1 MPKRRLPGIS
11 PNPMTNLI
19 ITDIALRGAG
29 RLTRR
34 FLEKGLL
41 RTRYAKDDADR
52 VVEGRSMAQ
61 TLASVAIARVATRS
75 VPGALLVG
83 AGLLGKTLYDMSKGK
98 REARA
103 EGQRQ
108 IRERIN
114 QADKA
119 EKSA

>member
-41 RTRYAKDDADR
+41 RTRYAKNDADR

-108 IRERIN
+108 IRERIS

>member
-75 VPGALLVG
+75 VPGAFLVG